1 MEISD
6 QMAKEIAAFLWEGE
20 ADGHQVDAWIAALT
34 PAPEPGH
41 DPFCSHSVAGH
52 YPTCV
57 ADPAECFECKRIAQ
71 VRADQ
76 DAKRWQQIKE
86 KALPEEPQMVA
97 GKYYQW
103 IRLTELEAVE
113 DYPITA
119 IDECQCDLVAKV
131 RADER
136 ARLSEPL
143 RTGENPLADQLIEEN
158 DRLRRERND
167 WMNQAERAA
176 SDERARLR
184 QEVRD
189 IGSAPYRE
197 EMYRDEV
204 WAVFDA

>member
-1 MEISD
+1 MPTD
-6 QMAKEIAAFLWEGE
+6 
-20 ADGHQVDAWIAALT
+20 
-34 PAPEPGH
+34 H
-41 DPFCSHSVAGH
+41 DPLC
-52 YPTCV
+52 PTY
-57 ADPAECFECKRIAQ
+57 
-71 VRADQ
+71 
-76 DAKRWQQIKE
+76 
-86 KALPEEPQMVA
+86 AL
-97 GKYYQW
+97 
-103 IRLTELEAVE
+103 IE

-119 IDECQCDLVAKV
+119 IDEFQCDLVAKV